1 LHGRFLYLIERE
13 YFGLASLPEPAR
25 TPPGKNASDDGTSTR
40 SGQMLK
46 MLNAGLVFTHTV
58 IARCLNVDAAEA
70 IYGLHHAQ
78 IQVTFFESDARR

>member
-1 LHGRFLYLIERE
+1 MVVSFILSSES
-13 YFGLASLPEPAR
+13 FGLASLPEPAR